1 MELSVEDTKLNK
13 DDFDIGRVG
22 EWESYDDFFVGIQ
35 WLKSRKEGE
44 GIRDQIL
51 QDNESLAHIRE
62 WVDIMKDE
70 PEEWIK
76 LSEVY
81 HSLKRMLGDEE

>member
-1 MELSVEDTKLNK
+1 MTLPCLDVNEH
-13 DDFDIGRVG
+13 
-22 EWESYDDFFVGIQ
+22 ESI
-35 WLKSRKEGE
+35 
-44 GIRDQIL
+44 
-51 QDNESLAHIRE
+51 AHIRE

-81 HSLKRMLGDEE
+81 HSLRRMLGDE

>member
-1 MELSVEDTKLNK
+1 MEDTK
-13 DDFDIGRVG
+13 
-22 EWESYDDFFVGIQ
+22 YDSEAI
-35 WLKSRKEGE
+35 
-44 GIRDQIL
+44 
-51 QDNESLAHIRE
+51 AHIRE

-81 HSLKRMLGDEE
+81 HSLRRMLGDE

>member
-1 MELSVEDTKLNK
+1 MEDTRFNK
-13 DDFDIGRVG
+13 AEAFHEKVI
-22 EWESYDDFFVGIQ
+22 
-35 WLKSRKEGE
+35 
-44 GIRDQIL
+44 
-51 QDNESLAHIRE
+51 DNTETIAAIRE

-81 HSLKRMLGDEE
+81 HSLRRMLGDE